1 MQMAYQQVV
10 RMTRCEDT
18 RGFQALLREM
28 LSYLG
33 YVWYPEYRVFEIPCG
48 EN

>member
-1 MQMAYQQVV
+1 MQMALQQVV

-18 RGFQALLREM
+18 PGFPVMLREM

-33 YVWYPEYRVFEIPCG
+33 YIWYPEYRMFKIPHG
-48 EN
+48 KN